1 MSKKIVVAGVASGF
15 ACLFPLTALAQAAAA
30 AASPASAASA
40 PSLEIARVVITAQKR
55 KEDIRDV
62 PLSVSVL
69 SGEQLQSQQIGTV
82 EDLTRNIPNVSFTSQ
97 GGPGLGTV
105 EIRGVSSQAGTA
117 TVATYLDDVSLTT
130 RNLYSQGTAEPR
142 FFDIQ
147 DIEVLRGPQ
156 GTLYGASSL
165 GGTIK
170 YISKQPD
177 AKQFAGTASVEVS
190 TTQHGGTNYQAEGV
204 INLPLVKNAVAL
216 RVGVQTGR
224 DSGWV
229 DQVDPTT
236 LKVIQKG
243 INSSRWDVVKLSL
256 KADIAK
262 GWSITPA
269 LFAQYTRTDDIDA
282 TYATVGSYQ
291 YPPSAPNGNP
301 PALGAF
307 QTSKTVREPGN
318 DRLAVPSL
326 TVNGDLGIGD
336 LTAVLSGY
344 KRRFDRIQDGTSV
357 NSSYIAT
364 LVNTDP
370 TAYPNGAA
378 LADTVNS
385 LPSAVELQNTVDQTS
400 LEVRM
405 VSKDYDASRSPFTWV
420 GGVFFSEA
428 RTQVFDNEPVFG
440 INKAFQNAGEDIN
453 DTNALSGSFAGAFTG
468 DNSYY
473 SARHYK
479 DKQDSVFGELTY
491 HVLPS
496 LSATVGLRLLSASQ
510 HFTREGGFFFAGDP
524 PVDASIDTKAHAT
537 TPRVALNWVLDPSV
551 SLYGNIAKGFRL
563 GGANRPIPYSTAVQ
577 DDLNTLHIAGVPP
590 AIFAPDSLWSYEGGT
605 KLNLL
610 DNRVSLNLAAFYI
623 DWKNIQQDVILPT
636 SGFDYETNVGNASS
650 AGLEA
655 ELKVK
660 VTSGLT
666 VTGSFGFTHAKFS
679 SDQPSLGYADSAA
692 TELNVRKGDQVQ
704 GVPRFSGSL
713 GFDYSTALTGNMNG
727 FIRANGQ
734 WTGSSRGS
742 LSRTNADFRRSGYFT
757 ADGSTGVNF
766 DAWEFTLF
774 AKNLTNTR
782 TVIQRPSVQFLPE
795 QYQLRPRTI
804 GVSGNYEF

>member
-1 MSKKIVVAGVASGF
+1 MPKKIVIAAGVASGL
-15 ACLFPLTALAQAAAA
+15 ACMVPLTALAQAAAA
-30 AASPASAASA
+30 VAAPAASAAENN
-40 PSLEIARVVITAQKR
+40 EIVRIVVTAQKR

-69 SGEQLQSQQIGTV
+69 TAEQLTATQINNV

-105 EIRGVSSQAGTA
+105 EIRGISSQAGTA
-117 TVATYLDDVSLTT
+117 TVSTYLDDVSLTT

-177 AKQFAGTASVEVS
+177 LKHITGSASAEIS
-190 TTQHGGTNYQAEGV
+190 KTDHGGTNYQAEGV
-204 INLPLVKNAVAL
+204 INVPLVKNAIAL
-216 RVGVQTGR
+216 RVGVQSGH

-236 LKVIQKG
+236 LKVIDKG
-243 INSSRWDVVKLSL
+243 INSSRWDVVKLAL
-256 KADIAK
+256 KAQIGTD
-262 GWSITPA
+262 WSVTPA
-269 LFAQYTRTDDIDA
+269 LFAQYMRTDDIDA

-291 YPPSAPNGNP
+291 YPLSAPNDNP

-326 TVNGDLGIGD
+326 TVNGDLGVGD

-344 KRRFDRIQDGTSV
+344 KRRFDRIQDGTAV
-357 NSSYIAT
+357 NSSYLAT
-364 LVNTDP
+364 LVTIDP
-370 TAYPNGAA
+370 VAYPNSAA

-400 LEVRM
+400 LELRM
-405 VSKDYDASRSPFTWV
+405 TSKDYDATRSPFTWV
-420 GGVFFSEA
+420 GGAFFSEA

-453 DTNALSGSFAGAFTG
+453 NPDQFGGSFPGAFTG

-491 HVLPS
+491 HVMPS
-496 LSATVGLRLLSASQ
+496 LSATVGLRVLSASQ
-510 HFTREGGFFFAGDP
+510 HFTREGGFYFAGDP

-537 TPRVALNWVLDPSV
+537 TPRVALNWVLNPGV
-551 SLYGNIAKGFRL
+551 SLYGNVAKGFRL
-563 GGANRPIPYSTAVQ
+563 GGANRPIPFSDAVQ
-577 DDLNTLHIAGVPP
+577 DDLNTLHIAGKPP
-590 AIFAPDSLWSYEGGT
+590 ATFAPDSLWSYEAGT

-623 DWKNIQQDVILPT
+623 NWKNIQQDVVLPT
-636 SGFDYETNVGNASS
+636 SGFDYETNVGNATSR
-650 AGLEA
+650 GLEA
-655 ELKVK
+655 ELRAR
-660 VTSGLT
+660 VTHNLTLTSAFGLT
-666 VTGSFGFTHAKFS
+666 HATFS
-679 SDQPSLGYADSAA
+679 SDQPALGYADDAA
-692 TELNVRKGDQVQ
+692 TQLNVRKGDQVQ
-704 GVPRFSGSL
+704 GAPRYSGSL
-713 GFDYSTALTGNMNG
+713 GFDYSTELGGDYSG
-727 FIRANGQ
+727 FIRGNGQ

-742 LSRTNADFRRSGYFT
+742 LSRTNADFHRAGYFT
-757 ADGSTGVNF
+757 ADGSAGVNF
-766 DAWEFTLF
+766 DRWEFSLF

-782 TVIQRPSVQFLPE
+782 TVIQRPSIQFLPE

-804 GVSGNYEF
+804 GLSGNYEF

>member
-1 MSKKIVVAGVASGF
+1 MSKKIVVAGVASGL
-15 ACLFPLTALAQAAAA
+15 ACLVPLTALAQAAAV

-40 PSLEIARVVITAQKR
+40 PSLEIARVIITAQKR

-62 PLSVSVL
+62 PLSVSVVTA
-69 SGEQLQSQQIGTV
+69 EQLVATQINNV
-82 EDLTRNIPNVSFTSQ
+82 EDLTRNIPNVSFVSQ

-130 RNLYSQGTAEPR
+130 RNLYSQGSAEPR

-177 AKQFAGTASVEVS
+177 AKQLSGTASAEIS
-190 TTQHGGTNYQAEGV
+190 KTQHGGTNYQAEGV
-204 INLPLVKNAVAL
+204 INLPLVKDAVAL
-216 RVGVQTGR
+216 RVGVQSGH

-236 LKVIQKG
+236 MRMIAKG
-243 INSSRWDVVKLSL
+243 INSSRWDVLKMAL
-256 KADIAK
+256 KADINK
-262 GWSITPA
+262 DWSITPA
-269 LFAQYTRTDDIDA
+269 LFAQYTHTDDIDA

-291 YPPSAPNGNP
+291 YPPSAPNSNP

-318 DRLAVPSL
+318 DRLTVPSL
-326 TVNGDLGIGD
+326 TVNGDLGVGD

-364 LVNTDP
+364 LINTDP
-370 TAYPNGAA
+370 VAYPNGAA
-378 LADTVNS
+378 LKDTVNS
-385 LPSAVELQNTVDQTS
+385 LPSAVQLQNTVDQTS
-400 LEVRM
+400 LELRM
-405 VSKDYDASRSPFTWV
+405 TSKDYDANRSPFTWV
-420 GGVFFSEA
+420 GGAFFSEA

-496 LSATVGLRLLSASQ
+496 LSATAGVRVLRATQ
-510 HFTREGGFFFAGDP
+510 HFTREGDFFFAGDP
-524 PVDASIDTKAHAT
+524 PVDAAIDTKAHAT
-537 TPRVALNWVLDPSV
+537 TPRIALNWVVNPEV
-551 SLYGNIAKGFRL
+551 SMYGNVAKGFRL
-563 GGANRPIPYSTAVQ
+563 GGANRPIPYSDAVQ
-577 DDLNTLHIAGVPP
+577 GDLNTLHIPGLPP
-590 AIFAPDSLWSYEGGT
+590 ATFAPDSLWSYEGGT

-623 DWKNIQQDVILPT
+623 NWKNIQQDVILPS
-636 SGFDYETNVGNASS
+636 SGFDYETNVGNATSR
-650 AGLEA
+650 GFEA
-655 ELKVK
+655 ELKAK
-660 VTSGLT
+660 LTAGLT
-666 VTGSFGFTHAKFS
+666 LTGSFGITHATFS
-679 SDQPSLGYADSAA
+679 SDQPSLGYADPAA
-692 TELNVRKGDQVQ
+692 TQLNVRKGDQVQ
-704 GVPRFSGSL
+704 GVPRFSGSM
-713 GFDYSTALTGNMNG
+713 GFDYSTAVTGNVNG
-727 FIRANGQ
+727 FVRGNAQ

-742 LSRTNADFRRSGYFT
+742 LSRTNPDFHRAGYFT

-766 DAWEFTLF
+766 DSWELSLF

>member
-1 MSKKIVVAGVASGF
+1 MSKKIVVAGVASGL
-15 ACLFPLTALAQAAAA
+15 ACLVPLTALAQAAAA
-30 AASPASAASA
+30 ATSPAASA
-40 PSLEIARVVITAQKR
+40 PEIARVIITAQKR

-62 PLSVSVL
+62 PLSVSVITA
-69 SGEQLQSQQIGTV
+69 EQLTASQINSV

-177 AKQFAGTASVEVS
+177 AKQLSGTASVEIS
-190 TTQHGGTNYQAEGV
+190 KTQHGGTNYQAEGV
-204 INLPLVKNAVAL
+204 INLPLVKNEVAL
-216 RVGVQTGR
+216 RVGVQSGH

-229 DQVDPTT
+229 DQVDPNT
-236 LKVIQKG
+236 LKVIAKG
-243 INSSRWDVVKLSL
+243 INSSRWDVVKMSL
-256 KADIAK
+256 KADINK
-262 GWSITPA
+262 SWSVTPA
-269 LFAQYTRTDDIDA
+269 LFAQYTHTDDIAA

-291 YPPSAPNGNP
+291 YPLSAPNANP
-301 PALGAF
+301 PALSAF

-357 NSSYIAT
+357 NSSYLAT
-364 LVNTDP
+364 LINTDP
-370 TAYPNGAA
+370 VAYPNGAA

-405 VSKDYDASRSPFTWV
+405 VSKDYDANRSPFTWV
-420 GGVFFSEA
+420 GGAFFSEA

-440 INKAFQNAGEDIN
+440 INKAFLNAGEDIN
-453 DTNALSGSFAGAFTG
+453 DPNAFSGSFTGAFTG

-496 LSATVGLRLLSASQ
+496 LSATVGLRVLSASQ
-510 HFTREGGFFFAGDP
+510 HFTREGGFYFAGNP

-537 TPRVALNWVLDPSV
+537 TPRFALNWVLNPEV

-563 GGANRPIPYSTAVQ
+563 GGANRPIPFSSAVQ
-577 DDLNTLHIAGVPP
+577 DDLNTLHITGKPP
-590 AIFAPDSLWSYEGGT
+590 ATFAPDSLWSYEGGT

-610 DNRVSLNLAAFYI
+610 DNRISLNLATFYI
-623 DWKNIQQDVILPT
+623 DWKNIQQDIVLPV

-650 AGLEA
+650 SGFEA
-655 ELKVK
+655 ELKAK
-660 VTSGLT
+660 VTPALT
-666 VTGSFGFTHAKFS
+666 LTSSFGITHAKFS

-692 TELNVRKGDQVQ
+692 TQLNVRKGDQVQ

-713 GFDYSTALTGNMNG
+713 GFDYSTALTGNVNG
-727 FIRANGQ
+727 FVRGNGQ

-742 LSRTNADFRRSGYFT
+742 LSRTNPDFRRAGYFT

-766 DAWEFTLF
+766 DSWEFTLF

-804 GVSGNYEF
+804 GLSGNYEF